1 MKKTELLHHIC
12 EFYINNNSFA
22 QKTSDGGTIVNKT
35 TAQVFELKTKLL
47 TKLHK

>member
-12 EFYINNNSFA
+12 EFYISKNSFA
-22 QKTSDGGTIVNKT
+22 KKDLDGNTIVNRT

-47 TKLHK
+47 IKLSK